1 MMPVFT
7 KTVLS
12 ALLSCAVLISVMAHG
27 AAAEEETQD
36 QRRSLE
42 VAGISAGT
50 GEDDPRILYILPWQT
65 PSLPRRPRTELN
77 QQAPELLRPVPQPV
91 LENHRQFRETLNPLV
106 LKSTLSAG
114 QGAATA
120 ESQP

>member
-1 MMPVFT
+1 MM
-7 KTVLS
+7 LS
-12 ALLSCAVLISVMAHG
+12 RLTCCGFLLSLLLLWPVIGYSAEGISNAGQSQQNVLQVRG
-27 AAAEEETQD
+27 
-36 QRRSLE
+36 L
-42 VAGISAGT
+42 SAGT

-106 LKSTLSAG
+106 LTPTLSAG
-114 QGAATA
+114 QGAASV

>member
-1 MMPVFT
+1 MMLPRLMYGGFLLAGLSLCPVT
-7 KTVLS
+7 GYSAEGTSTVGHS
-12 ALLSCAVLISVMAHG
+12 QQNVLQVQG
-27 AAAEEETQD
+27 
-36 QRRSLE
+36 L
-42 VAGISAGT
+42 SAGT

-77 QQAPELLRPVPQPV
+77 QQALELLRPVPQPV

>member
-1 MMPVFT
+1 MLRFPPVCSVALAAIGYSVEGNSEAGQSQQN
-7 KTVLS
+7 VLQVRG
-12 ALLSCAVLISVMAHG
+12 L
-27 AAAEEETQD
+27 
-36 QRRSLE
+36 
-42 VAGISAGT
+42 SAGT

-77 QQAPELLRPVPQPV
+77 QQAPELLHPVPQPI

-106 LKSTLSAG
+106 LTPTLSAG
-114 QGAATA
+114 QGAAPV

>member
-42 VAGISAGT
+42 VAGISASA

-65 PSLPRRPRTELN
+65 PSLPRRPRAELN
-77 QQAPELLRPVPQPV
+77 QAAPELMQPV
-91 LENHRQFRETLNPLV
+91 
-106 LKSTLSAG
+106 STTALRSEERRVG
-114 QGAATA
+114 KESRSRGTA
-120 ESQP
+120 EP

>member
-1 MMPVFT
+1 MMLPRLTCCGF
-7 KTVLS
+7 
-12 ALLSCAVLISVMAHG
+12 LLSVLVLCPVTGYS
-27 AAAEEETQD
+27 AEGTSTVGHSQ
-36 QRRSLE
+36 QNVLQ
-42 VAGISAGT
+42 VQGLSAGT

-77 QQAPELLRPVPQPV
+77 QQAPELLHPVTQPV

-114 QGAATA
+114 QGAAPV

>member
-1 MMPVFT
+1 MMLPRVTCCGF
-7 KTVLS
+7 
-12 ALLSCAVLISVMAHG
+12 LLSVLVLCPVTGYS
-27 AAAEEETQD
+27 AEGTSTVGHSQ
-36 QRRSLE
+36 QNVLQ
-42 VAGISAGT
+42 VQGLSAGT

-106 LKSTLSAG
+106 LTPTLSAG
-114 QGAATA
+114 QGAAPV

>member
-1 MMPVFT
+1 MMLPRLTCCSF
-7 KTVLS
+7 
-12 ALLSCAVLISVMAHG
+12 LLSVLVLCPVTGYS
-27 AAAEEETQD
+27 AEDTSTVGHSQ
-36 QRRSLE
+36 QNVLQ
-42 VAGISAGT
+42 VQGLSAGT

>member
-1 MMPVFT
+1 MMLPRLTCWGFLLFVLVLCPVT
-7 KTVLS
+7 GYSAEGTSTVGHGQQN
-12 ALLSCAVLISVMAHG
+12 VLQVQG
-27 AAAEEETQD
+27 
-36 QRRSLE
+36 L
-42 VAGISAGT
+42 SAGT

-65 PSLPRRPRTELN
+65 PSLPRRPSTELN

-106 LKSTLSAG
+106 LTPTLSAG
-114 QGAATA
+114 QGAASV